1 MAQGHECGPVVIHQ
15 DNMSCMALIHR
26 GRSATERTR
35 HISIKYFWLKE
46 RVDMGEAKVKHLG
59 TKNMYANM
67 LMKPL
72 QRVQFKMERKGV
84 TGWPDKE
91 LEQIIIS

>member
-1 MAQGHECGPVVIHQ
+1 M
-15 DNMSCMALIHR
+15 
-26 GRSATERTR
+26 ERLR

-72 QRVQFKMERKGV
+72 QRAQFKMERKGV